1 MNTFQEHLH
10 AMVRCRTLQ
19 GLIDIARGCVGNPL
33 ILANITCNVLA
44 ITSEPEIYDPRW
56 LQISNE
62 KALPVDLINV
72 TAYQSALR
80 SGTPSVTEDSTGLT
94 VVRCPV
100 AHEQRLIGYLM
111 MPCYSGAPSTDEIDA
126 LMLVADLCAIRL
138 QKDLNYVQ
146 YPEDMLEFFVSD
158 LLNGV
163 IRDEQRILERCRA
176 LRWEFKL
183 PYRVLTIC
191 REEHPEKTSGD
202 DYLALAELCRTMSE
216 QFSDST
222 IFVYGNHIKAI
233 VPVHDKTT
241 RDALVLRDLE
251 NFLAKYHLLGGVS
264 QSSSRIRNL
273 YSRHQQA
280 LKAMEMGT
288 LLSATGPL
296 FFYDT
301 YSVYHCLE
309 KCMRDNDILQ
319 FCHSAVLLL
328 ETYDRK
334 YGTELLG
341 TLHAYLSCRQNI
353 CDAASSLFVHRN
365 TLSKRLEKIN
375 DIIHVDLND
384 AETVFHLMFSYR
396 ILEYYGAT
404 SMRESYDTWME
415 KSPTLR
421 HP

>member
-1 MNTFQEHLH
+1 M
-10 AMVRCRTLQ
+10 
-19 GLIDIARGCVGNPL
+19 
-33 ILANITCNVLA
+33 
-44 ITSEPEIYDPRW
+44 
-56 LQISNE
+56 
-62 KALPVDLINV
+62 
-72 TAYQSALR
+72 
-80 SGTPSVTEDSTGLT
+80 
-94 VVRCPV
+94 
-100 AHEQRLIGYLM
+100 
-111 MPCYSGAPSTDEIDA
+111 
-126 LMLVADLCAIRL
+126 
-138 QKDLNYVQ
+138 
-146 YPEDMLEFFVSD
+146 
-158 LLNGV
+158 
-163 IRDEQRILERCRA
+163 
-176 LRWEFKL
+176 
-183 PYRVLTIC
+183 
-191 REEHPEKTSGD
+191 
-202 DYLALAELCRTMSE
+202 
-216 QFSDST
+216 
-222 IFVYGNHIKAI
+222 
-233 VPVHDKTT
+233 PVHDKTT
-241 RDALVLRDLE
+241 RDALVLRDLG
-251 NFLAKYHLLGGVS
+251 NFLTEHHLIGGVS

-309 KCMRDNDILQ
+309 LCMRDNDILQ
-319 FCHSAVLLL
+319 LCHSAVLLL

-353 CDAASSLFVHRN
+353 CDAAASLFVHRN